1 MQTNVETAGKSI
13 PPRPARPP
21 SVGPA
26 PAVTAGNSRHS
37 QVTRAGVIWAATLAT
52 LMLLILMIV
61 LILQNQAQVELQYLG
76 LAGSLPLGLSLFI
89 AAVSGGALV
98 AIAGAVRIAQLRRIA
113 NRGRPATPPPAAG
126 T

>member
-21 SVGPA
+21 TFGPA
-26 PAVTAGNSRHS
+26 PAVTAGKSRHS

-61 LILQNQAQVELQYLG
+61 FILQNQARVEVQYLG